1 MQRFSVLRIVVVLL
15 LVSFSSIAQISYTFN
30 ASNGSFNALPG
41 GATTIFGANVDDAI
55 SPPIAIG
62 FPFLYGCVKYDTMQ
76 VSTNGFIY
84 LTTTSNTITNSYP
97 NNDLTNVTN
106 RPIIAPLWDDLLTSP
121 SGGRVAYRRTG
132 SPGSRVLTIEWKTM
146 RWDKNATASAV
157 SFQVKLYE
165 GTNKIEFVYNVLAG
179 NVNNGSASIGLAGP
193 VVGDFYSVDTL
204 ALSAAVSKTIETTNI
219 ENKPTSGLTFEFGP
233 QCANI
238 DGGVSAILSPQS
250 TGCYANNENVIVSI
264 NNYGSVDISNFLV
277 NVKISGA
284 NSQNLLATYTGTIT
298 AGSSATMNVG
308 VANMSASGTYYFKAY
323 TSIVGDINFNNDTTY
338 ATYYKPPTFPLP
350 QYVDFTNYDGTNLS
364 ALFNGWYEGQGG
376 SIPTGTVSQWDY
388 AIGLDGPTN
397 FTAKV
402 NLLSTVKNE
411 WIIGPIVVP
420 TNSTIL
426 SFDAAVTDVNN
437 VFAPATM
444 GSDDGLY
451 VMIST
456 DCGLSYTPIFTISA
470 SNNLPNTLTNFTVSL
485 ASYSNTPVIVAFYA
499 TDGTVADP
507 NNYDLHI
514 DNINLYN
521 LYPTDIG
528 ALSIMQPTNYDNCF
542 FTETFIVKVKN
553 YGSNTV
559 TSNTV
564 GVVIQGPNSGTL
576 TATIPSITSLNTA
589 TANLGSFN
597 MSPAGT
603 YTIKLFAKTPGDM
616 NIGNDTIKYIY
627 TSAKLPYPTLE
638 TFDTSPPFGLPLY
651 WQNDKLSDANS
662 FYTRVT
668 DLVYEHG
675 AGNPPTRGLCSNMY
689 IYATKTWFKTPV
701 IGPIGSNAAVSF
713 LYRIT
718 DNIDYINPGGLA
730 TNYSS
735 NDSIKVYV
743 SNNCGNTWNLIGYIN
758 GSKHNKT
765 TSFQKAQFCIGS
777 SYTGQYVR
785 IKIEAKWGSGDYWID
800 IDSVRVGTFSTPYVF
815 VTQNP
820 LCAGLTTTLIA
831 SGGDTYSWNTG
842 ATTSSIVVSPSV
854 NTTYSVQVST
864 TNGCNGSNTVSI
876 SVYSQP
882 TIALTVSSS
891 TLCQGNSVMLSQ
903 TGLTNFTWTN
913 GSTSYTYDPVTY
925 TPTATQSYTVYGY
938 DNNGCLGQSV
948 TTISVYP
955 NPTITTSA
963 SSSTVCAQTTVTLSA
978 SGAINYTWTTPT
990 STVSTNPY
998 VYIPIAASPGIQ
1010 TYTVM
1015 GTNSFGCAS
1024 INQQT
1029 VFVYPAPNL
1038 NISASSNAICNGS
1051 SATLAVSGANSYTW
1065 TSPSG
1070 NSYTNV
1076 IVVSPSVSTTYTVS
1090 GVNSYGCMGE
1100 NQFNLS
1106 VVPQPTV
1113 SISLPSNT
1121 VCSGQTFTMSASGAT
1136 TYSWVG
1142 SNGTYYAGS
1151 VVSTSLN
1158 ANTNFTVTGYS
1169 GNCSDTKTVQIYT
1182 SNTPNINLSAS
1193 SNVICDIGTVTLTA
1207 NGATNYTW
1215 TSSFGNTYTGSSI
1228 IVSPSVSTTYSVQ
1241 GSQGIC
1247 SSTTKTI
1254 EIKVSQI
1261 TASIQSQDAV
1271 MPICNNGA
1279 ATITPSGGIG
1289 SYSYTWTPGN
1299 YQTNQV
1305 NFLYS
1310 VTYTVNVKDQ
1320 AGCIKQYTI
1329 QINCVTGVEE
1339 LTFLSSLLIYP
1350 NPVLDRLFIESNN
1363 LSFKLNELD
1372 VNMYNSLGQKMS
1384 IDKKLIRDDLIG
1396 IDIMDLPNGVYVLEL
1411 KKEGIQTYTKV
1422 IKS

>member
-1 MQRFSVLRIVVVLL
+1 ML
-15 LVSFSSIAQISYTFN
+15 SIINVPSQISYNFN
-30 ASNGSFNALPG
+30 TNSGSFNPLPG
-41 GATTIFGANVDDAI
+41 GATTVFGTGVDDAI

-62 FPFLYGCVKYDTMQ
+62 FNFLYGCMKFDTMQ
-76 VSTNGFIY
+76 ISTNGFIY
-84 LTTTSNTITNSYP
+84 LTNTTNTITNSYP
-97 NNDLTNVTN
+97 NNDLTNVAD
-106 RPIIAPLWDDLLTSP
+106 RPIIAPLWDDLRTSP
-121 SGGRVAYRRTG
+121 TAGRISYRRTG
-132 SPGSRVLTIEWKTM
+132 PSGNRVLTVEWLYM
-146 RWDKNATASAV
+146 RWDKTAPSSAV

-165 GTNKIEFVYNVLAG
+165 STSKIEFIYRKEGGGVI
-179 NVNNGSASIGLAGP
+179 NGSASIGLAGFLP
-193 VVGDFYSVDTL
+193 GDYYSVDTL
-204 ALSAAVSKTIETTNI
+204 DLSAVATKTTEITNI
-219 ENKPTSGLTFEFGP
+219 DDQPSFSGLVFEFDP
-233 QCANI
+233 QCLNI
-238 DGGVSAILSPQS
+238 DGGVSAILSPS
-250 TGCYANNENVIVSI
+250 TSGCYGNSEDVIVTI
-264 NNYGSVDISNFLV
+264 NNFGSVDISNFPV

-284 NSQNLLATYTGTIT
+284 NSQNLTATYIGTIT
-298 AGSSATMNVG
+298 AGNSATMNVG
-308 VANMSASGTYYFKAY
+308 TANMTASGTYYFKAY
-323 TSIVGDINFNNDTTY
+323 TSIVGDINFNNDTTF

-350 QYVDFTNYDGTNLS
+350 QYVDFTNFDGTNLS
-364 ALFNGWYEGQGG
+364 SLYTGWLEGQGG
-376 SIPTGTVSQWDY
+376 IVPTGTVSQWDY
-388 AIGLDGPTN
+388 ALGLDGPTN

-437 VFAPATM
+437 ILSPSTM
-444 GSDDGLY
+444 GSDDGLF
-451 VMIST
+451 VMVST
-456 DCGLSYTPIFTISA
+456 DCGITYTPIFTISA
-470 SNNLPNTLTNFTVSL
+470 SDNLPNTLTNFTVSL
-485 ASYSNTPVIVAFYA
+485 ASYSNTPIIVAFYA

-507 NNYDLHI
+507 NNYDLHL
-514 DNINLYN
+514 DNINIYD

-528 ALSIMQPTNYDNCF
+528 ALSIVQPTNYDNCF

-564 GVVIQGPNSGTL
+564 GIIVQGPNSGTL
-576 TATIPSITSLNTA
+576 STTIGSIGSLNTA
-589 TANLGSFN
+589 TVNLGSFN
-597 MSPAGT
+597 MSPPGT
-603 YTIKLFAKTPGDM
+603 YTIKLFAKTSGDM
-616 NIGNDTIKYIY
+616 NVGNDTIQFVY

-638 TFDTSPPFGLPLY
+638 TFDTSPAFGLPIH
-651 WQNDKLSDANS
+651 WQNDKSSDANS

-675 AGNPPTRGLCSNMY
+675 SGNPPTRGLCSNMY

-730 TNYSS
+730 TNYTN

-743 SNNCGNTWNLIGYIN
+743 SNNCGVSWNLIGYIN
-758 GSKHNKT
+758 GSNHIKT

-785 IKIEAKWGSGDYWID
+785 IKIEAKWGAGDYWID
-800 IDSVRVGTFSTPYVF
+800 IDSVSVGTFGTPYVF

-831 SGGDTYSWNTG
+831 SGGDSYLWNTG

-876 SVYSQP
+876 SVYNQP

-903 TGLTNFTWTN
+903 MGLTNYTWTN
-913 GSTSYTYDPVTY
+913 GVTSYTNDPVTY
-925 TPTATQSYTVYGY
+925 TPSATQSYTVYGY
-938 DNNGCLGQSV
+938 DNNGCFGQSI
-948 TTISVYP
+948 TTITVHP
-955 NPTITTSA
+955 NPTVTTSA
-963 SSSTVCAQTTVTLSA
+963 SNNTVCAQTTVTLTA

-990 STVSTNPY
+990 STVTSNPY
-998 VYIPIAASPGIQ
+998 SYIPIASSPGVQNYSVI
-1010 TYTVM
+1010 
-1015 GTNSFGCAS
+1015 GANAFGCTS
-1024 INQQT
+1024 IGNQT

-1038 NISASSNAICNGS
+1038 NISASSNAICYGS

-1065 TSPSG
+1065 VTPSG

-1090 GVNSYGCMGE
+1090 GINSYGCISE

-1113 SISLPSNT
+1113 LISLPSNT

-1142 SNGTYYAGS
+1142 SNGSYYSGS
-1151 VVSTSLN
+1151 VISTSLTS
-1158 ANTNFTVTGYS
+1158 NTTYTVTGYA
-1169 GNCSDTKTVQIYT
+1169 GNCSETKTVQIYVSNVPNLNLT
-1182 SNTPNINLSAS
+1182 SS
-1193 SNVICDIGTVTLTA
+1193 SNVICDIGTVTLSA
-1207 NGATNYTW
+1207 SGATSYTW
-1215 TSSFGNTYTGSSI
+1215 TSSTGNNYNGSTI
-1228 IVSPSVSTTYSVQ
+1228 VVSPTVSTTYSVQ

-1247 SSTTKTI
+1247 SSSIKTI

-1261 TASIQSQDAV
+1261 TASIQTQDAV

-1289 SYSYTWTPGN
+1289 SYSFTWTPGN

-1305 NFLYS
+1305 NFLYNG
-1310 VTYTVNVKDQ
+1310 TYTVNVKDQ
-1320 AGCIKQYTI
+1320 AGCIKQYTV

-1339 LTFLSSLLIYP
+1339 LAFLSFLQVYP
-1350 NPVLDRLFIESNN
+1350 NPVSDKLLIKNHRLD
-1363 LSFKLNELD
+1363 FKLKELEI
-1372 VNMYNSLGQKMS
+1372 NLYNSFGQK
-1384 IDKKLIRDDLIG
+1384 INTNKKLISNELIG
-1396 IDIMDLPNGVYVLEL
+1396 IDLADLSSGVYILEL
-1411 KKEGIQTYTKV
+1411 RDINIQTYIKV
-1422 IKS
+1422 IKN